1 VIRRASS
8 FVSSLAGKKRSP
20 SWLLVVVDLC
30 YPSSVEPGVPC
41 EVDATLRVRRK
52 GEFLT
57 VGLMTPTTPLRLD
70 TGTALGRQGKAVG
83 FSFVGGFA
91 V

>member
-1 VIRRASS
+1 
-8 FVSSLAGKKRSP
+8 VS
-20 SWLLVVVDLC
+20 
-30 YPSSVEPGVPC
+30 
-41 EVDATLRVRRK
+41 RK